1 MTTLIPKF
9 EQPGTSASNRAINL
23 KLQETVSVKDFG
35 AVGNGAADDT
45 AAIQAA
51 ITYVESL
58 GGGNVYL
65 PAGTYNIS
73 SGFTIT
79 TTAINFVGQGNGW
92 SQVNS
97 LAASNVTTIKATAA
111 MSYMIKFNNI
121 NNGACGIQGI
131 LLDGSSSLYPNIAL
145 ILDGVTGGY
154 FQNVGVLNAYN
165 VGVQL
170 LGTTNTCSWNTFVN
184 LSCNQLQGVAALWV
198 SGYTGQGN
206 ACHNTFI
213 TTRLAFGGPAHGVLL
228 GGCDNNTFHMT
239 FIYASGTPSGYGVY
253 CDPTENSGFPGNN
266 TFYHLEASTQGWFSP
281 SGQIGVNTIHDYM
294 TDNGEPIPNTSGQ
307 KVLNYTLQNGGICG
321 TGGFFIGGSFGS
333 NFNGFVAPT
342 PGVTSYTVTF
352 PTAEPNTNY
361 IVFLSFVNAQPPAY
375 YVTTATTGFTIHFAS
390 ATPSGLNAGYLT
402 VSYTHLTLPTKRIV

>member
-35 AVGNGAADDT
+35 AVGNGTADDT

-73 SGFTIT
+73 SGFIIT

-121 NNGACGIQGI
+121 NNGACGIQDI
-131 LLDGSSSLYPNIAL
+131 LLDGSSTLYPNIAL

-165 VGVQL
+165 VGVSL
-170 LGTTNTCSWNTFVN
+170 LGTTNTCSWNTFIN
-184 LSCNQLQGVAALWV
+184 LSCNQLQGVAALWLQ
-198 SGYTGQGN
+198 GYPGQAN
-206 ACHNTFI
+206 AAHNTFI
-213 TTRLAFGGPAHGVLL
+213 TTRLAFGGPAHGILL
-228 GGCDNNTFHMT
+228 GGCDNNDFYQT
-239 FIYASGTPSGYGVY
+239 FIFASGTPSGYGVY
-253 CDPTENSGFPGNN
+253 CDPTEMSGFPGNN
-266 TFYHLEASTQGWFSP
+266 VFYHLQASTQGWFQP
-281 SGQIGVNTIHDYM
+281 STMLGSNIIHDYM
-294 TDNGEPIPNTSGQ
+294 TDNGEPLPITNGTLLS
-307 KVLNYTLQNGGICG
+307 YTLQNGAICSNI
-321 TGGFFIGGSFGS
+321 GGFFLGASFGK
-333 NFNGFVAPT
+333 NFSGFFAPT
-342 PGVTSYTVTF
+342 TGVTSYTLNF
-352 PTAEPNTNY
+352 GNAEPNTNY
-361 IVFLSFVNAQPPAY
+361 IVFLTFENAQPPAY
-375 YVTTATTGFTIHFAS
+375 YITKATTGFTIYFAS
-390 ATPSGLNAGYLT
+390 TTPSGLNAGYLIIR
-402 VSYTHLTLPTKRIV
+402 L